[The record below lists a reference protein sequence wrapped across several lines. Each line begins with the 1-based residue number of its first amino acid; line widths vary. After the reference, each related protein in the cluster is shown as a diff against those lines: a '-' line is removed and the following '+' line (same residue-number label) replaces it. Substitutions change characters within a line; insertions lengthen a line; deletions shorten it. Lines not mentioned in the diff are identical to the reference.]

1 MPRAAAPDKRSRAQ
15 ASTEAEPVPRA
26 VDMEEP
32 LGDAIELVL
41 AVELMA
47 SALSLD
53 HDPNGTPIGAVAR
66 ALMARLRV
74 VERIWLAL
82 ANAGDA
88 AAEAKT
94 AT

>member
-1 MPRAAAPDKRSRAQ
+1 
-15 ASTEAEPVPRA
+15 
-26 VDMEEP
+26 
-32 LGDAIELVL
+32 
-41 AVELMA
+41 MA

-82 ANAGDA
+82 ANAEDA

>member
-1 MPRAAAPDKRSRAQ
+1 MPRAPAPDKPSCAQ
-15 ASTEAEPVPRA
+15 MSADPAPAPRA

-32 LGDAIELVL
+32 LGDAIELGL

-53 HDPNGTPIGAVAR
+53 HDP
-66 ALMARLRV
+66 MARLRV

-82 ANAGDA
+82 ANAEDA
-88 AAEAKT
+88 AAEAGT
-94 AT
+94 AA